1 MAPES
6 GAQEPRPPSCPPLH
20 TLQSRGPASSEN
32 KKGPFRTLTL
42 CSGRSGGGTIPR
54 AHWWLWV
61 LGRGWERRA
70 SVAPG
75 SVSGVG
81 RHHAALCRAPQNPLR
96 ADCPGT
102 LPAASDGLRG
112 ATSSGRSLR
121 GEQDHT
127 EVRRTEPRPAGCK
140 AGASHRT
147 CPVPQPLSSLR
158 SSLRH
163 LWDVVWKDDAGPRLW
178 TRAPVPAPPPT
189 TGHIPSRSLRALVGE
204 MPQLGEL
211 TPRAP
216 RF

>member
-1 MAPES
+1 MSPGSHAFCAGPRGASLMAPES

-127 EVRRTEPRPAGCK
+127 EVRRTEPR
-140 AGASHRT
+140 
-147 CPVPQPLSSLR
+147 V
-158 SSLRH
+158 
-163 LWDVVWKDDAGPRLW
+163 DAQ
-178 TRAPVPAPPPT
+178 PAPPARVSRPAA
-189 TGHIPSRSLRALVGE
+189 PSL
-204 MPQLGEL
+204 PQKQPQTPLGCRVE
-211 TPRAP
+211 R
-216 RF
+216 